1 MRIFIDANVIISVL
15 NREYPLFASS
25 ARILSLADNP
35 KYKVYTSP
43 ICLAIAFYF
52 SEKKNG
58 TTRAKEKVAILSRKL
73 KITHTD
79 HETVRKAIENP
90 AILDFED
97 GMEYYSALDS
107 NCQVIITEDISDFY
121 FSSIRVLSCE
131 SFINTL

>member
-1 MRIFIDANVIISVL
+1 MRIFVDANVIISVL
-15 NREYPLFASS
+15 NREYPVFSSS
-25 ARILSLADNP
+25 ARILSLADHP

-58 TTRAKEKVAILSRKL
+58 TKRAKEKILTLSQKL
-73 KITHTD
+73 RITNTNQ
-79 HETVRKAIENP
+79 EIVRKSLDNP